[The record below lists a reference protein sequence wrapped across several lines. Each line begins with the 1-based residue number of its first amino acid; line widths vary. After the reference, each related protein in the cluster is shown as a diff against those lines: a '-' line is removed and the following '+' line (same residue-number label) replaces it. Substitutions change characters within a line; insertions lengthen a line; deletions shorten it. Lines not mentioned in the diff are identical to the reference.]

1 MNNLLEDDFLDNPT
15 QRIPVCLCLD
25 TSGSMRGKPIE
36 ELNAGIKLFY
46 EALKEDE
53 VACYSAEVCIVT
65 FGNKEQPLVRCIADF
80 SGVSKTKKVPELV
93 AGGETPMGDAVNL
106 ALDLL
111 EKRKAEYQSSGIEYY
126 QPWLVIM
133 TDGRPGGDS
142 NPNALQAA
150 QNRVSQMVNN
160 RKLVV
165 MPVWIGKESVADG
178 IETLAKFSPKN
189 SPAKLAGLKFKEFF
203 KWLSSS
209 VSGISQS
216 NSKKFSLPDATDWTV
231 L

>member
-1 MNNLLEDDFLDNPT
+1 MKDLFEDDFLDNPT
-15 QRIPVCLCLD
+15 QRVPVCLCLD
-25 TSGSMRGKPIE
+25 TSGSMRGTPID
-36 ELNAGIKLFY
+36 ELNKGIKLFY
-46 EALKEDE
+46 DSLKEDE

-65 FGNKEQPLVRCIADF
+65 CGNKDVPWVRCMSDF
-80 SGVSKTKKVPELV
+80 SGLSKVKKVPELV
-93 AGGETPMGDAVNL
+93 AGGQTPMGDAVNL

-111 EKRKAEYQSSGIEYY
+111 EKRKNEYKNSGIEYY

-142 NPNALQAA
+142 TPDAVRLA
-150 QNRVSQMVNN
+150 QERATKLVNEK
-160 RKLVV
+160 KLVV
-165 MPVWIGKESVADG
+165 MPVWIGKEKLVDG
-178 IETLAKFSPKN
+178 MDTLQKFSPKN
-189 SPAKLAGLKFKEFF
+189 RVARLAGLNFKAFF

-216 NSKKFSLPDATDWTV
+216 NSKKFDLPPMDWTV